1 MKTET
6 IKVTL
11 TAIIP
16 NGKYGVSFETDSKFK
31 RGIDPSE
38 ETNIVNVSNSR
49 ALQVLVNT
57 NKQLKRLLL
66 LNSPNDA
73 EMQAIIKFAL
83 LGAECEFEVMTL
95 TKGDTT
101 PIDLIKKDDND
112 KEVLKLN
119 AGEKMP
125 DNHTAI
131 LFQLKSITSKIDFDE
146 EDAAEI
152 RQIIAERK
160 KAEMAD

>member
-1 MKTET
+1 MKTEQ

-16 NGKYGVSFETDSKFK
+16 NGRYGVSFETDAKFK
-31 RGIDPSE
+31 RGIDPTE

-49 ALQVLVNT
+49 ALQVLSTT

-95 TKGDTT
+95 EKGDTT

-112 KEVLKLN
+112 KEVFKLN
-119 AGEKMP
+119 QGEKMP
-125 DNHTAI
+125 DKHTAI
-131 LFQLKSITSKIDFDE
+131 LFQLKAITSKIDFDE